1 MPLGKYYATQTLILE
16 IILDIIIYTLVMVQI
31 TIACVTLYLHRS
43 QAHRAVQFHPVVAHF
58 MRFWLWMTTGMVT
71 KQWVAIHRK
80 HHQAADTEADPH
92 SPKIHGI
99 WRVLFGGAFLYHKA
113 SKNKILIRD
122 LGHGTPDDWIEENLY
137 TPHSRLGIL
146 LMLIIDL
153 LLFGPWGFVVWG
165 VQMLWIPFWAAGVI
179 NGAAHW
185 WGYRNYDVSDTSR
198 NLWPWAVWVGGEE
211 LHNNHHGDG
220 ASAKFSKRRWE
231 FDIGWLY
238 IKILEKLGLAKIRNT
253 PSV

>member
-1 MPLGKYYATQTLILE
+1 MIEIL
-16 IILDIIIYTLVMVQI
+16 YTLVMVQI

-43 QAHRAVQFHPVVAHF
+43 QAHRAVSFHPAVNHF

-99 WRVLFGGAFLYHKA
+99 WTVLFKGALLYNKA
-113 SKNKILIRD
+113 SKNKILVRD
-122 LGHGTPDDWIEENLY
+122 LGHGTPNDWIEENLY
-137 TPHSRLGIL
+137 TPHSRLGIF

-153 LLFGPWGFVVWG
+153 VLFGFWGLLVWG
-165 VQMLWIPFWAAGVI
+165 IQMLWIPLWAAGII

-185 WGYRNYDVSDTSR
+185 WGYRNYDVKDTSR
-198 NLWPWAVWVGGEE
+198 NLWPWAFWIGGEE

-231 FDIGWLY
+231 FDIGWMY
-238 IKILEKLGLAKIRNT
+238 IRILQFFKLAKVR
-253 PSV
+253 

>member
-1 MPLGKYYATQTLILE
+1 MLT
-16 IILDIIIYTLVMVQI
+16 IIYTLVMVQI

-80 HHQAADTEADPH
+80 HHQAADTEEDPH
-92 SPKIHGI
+92 SPKQYGI
-99 WRVLFGGAFLYHKA
+99 WTVLFKGAWLYNEA
-113 SKNKILIRD
+113 SKNKILVRD
-122 LGHGTPDDWIEENLY
+122 LGHGTPNDWIEENLY
-137 TPHSRLGIL
+137 TPHSRLGIF

-153 LLFGPWGFVVWG
+153 VLFGFWGLVVWG
-165 VQMLWIPFWAAGVI
+165 VQMIWIPFWAAGVI

-185 WGYRNYDVSDTSR
+185 WGYRNYDVADTSR
-198 NLWPWAVWVGGEE
+198 NLWPWAIWIGGEE

-220 ASAKFSKRRWE
+220 ASAKFSKKRWE
-231 FDIGWLY
+231 FDIGWFY
-238 IKILEKLGLAKIRNT
+238 IRILKFLRLAKLRNQI
-253 PSV
+253 S